1 MLKKILFW
9 TGAVIVILATVL
21 GCSGVF
27 LYPTEASH
35 VLGFFSPLVYP
46 LAFVLILS
54 IVVIIHEGGHFL
66 AARLCGIKVTAFS
79 VGFGKKLWSRV
90 DKKGTEWKLCAVPL
104 GGYVQMFGDDD
115 AASMTENTKNMTEEE
130 KKLTFSAQ
138 ALWKR
143 AIVIF
148 AGPFMNFFFAVMAL
162 TILFWT
168 EGYFRIPPIVGE
180 VLPGTL
186 AEEIGLQSGDKI
198 LFLNNHPIADFTDIK
213 HVVSLSDY
221 EKELSIKILRG
232 DRELVFRGTP
242 KFDEENG
249 RPLIGI
255 RSDPKVELIHIEYD
269 NPVEA
274 FGAAVKM
281 TYQITA
287 DTVVYLGQVIRGQ
300 RQADEMRG
308 PIGIAEASGD
318 AAKNGI
324 FSLLMF
330 LIQVSIGIGFIN
342 LLPMPPL
349 DGGHLALYAV
359 EAVVRRPLGEKA
371 QNFLLKVGVF
381 LLFCLFTFT
390 LCKDIPRIVKRVFD
404 L

>member
-1 MLKKILFW
+1 MKKLLFW
-9 TGAVIVILATVL
+9 VGTFVILSATVL
-21 GCSGVF
+21 GCAGVF
-27 LYPTEASH
+27 FYQTEAGR
-35 VLGFFSPLVYP
+35 VLDFFSPAIYP

-54 IVVIIHEGGHFL
+54 IVVIIHEGGHFM
-66 AARLCGIKVTAFS
+66 AARWCGIKVTAFS

-115 AASMTENTKNMTEEE
+115 AASMTKNTKNMTEEE
-130 KKLTFSAQ
+130 RKLTFSAQ
-138 ALWKR
+138 PLWKR
-143 AIVIF
+143 AVVIF
-148 AGPFMNFFFAVMAL
+148 AGPFMNFFFAVAAL
-162 TILFWT
+162 TVLFMT
-168 EGYFRIPPIVGE
+168 EGYYRIPPIVGE
-180 VLPGTL
+180 VIPGTL
-186 AEEIGLQSGDKI
+186 AEEIGLQTGDEI
-198 LFLNNHPIADFTDIK
+198 LFLNDHPIADFTDIK

-221 EKELSIKILRG
+221 EKELTIKVLRDG
-232 DRELVFRGTP
+232 KERVFKGTP
-242 KFDEENG
+242 RYDEEHG
-249 RPLIGI
+249 GPLIGF
-255 RSDPKVELIHIEYD
+255 RSDPSAELIHIRYD
-269 NPVEA
+269 NPLAA
-274 FGAAVKM
+274 FGAAVGM
-281 TYQITA
+281 TYRITA
-287 DTVVYLGQVIRGQ
+287 DTVVYLGQVIKGQ

-308 PIGIAEASGD
+308 PVGIAEASGD
-318 AAKNGI
+318 AAKNGL

-330 LIQVSIGIGFIN
+330 LIQVSIGIGFVN

-359 EAVVRRPLGEKA
+359 EAIVRRPLGEKA